1 MSDHPGSNA
10 ASSPSAPGAPALRT
24 RRFNVSLVWLVP
36 IVAAL
41 VGLSMVVHKSMSA
54 GPEISISF
62 QTAEGLEANKTQVKY
77 KNVVIGKVTSIA
89 LSDDRRKVVAKVELD
104 QSAEPFTAEDSMFWV
119 VRPRIGASGV
129 SGIDTLL
136 SGAFIGADAGRSDKR
151 KGSFKGL
158 ETPPPITY
166 GQKGKRFTLHTDD
179 LGSLDIGS
187 PVYYRRIQ
195 VGQVVSYQLANSGKG
210 VDVKIFVNSPN
221 DKYVT
226 TDSRFWNASGVDV
239 TLGANGLKVNTE
251 SVSSILA
258 GGIAFVE
265 PKYSPNA
272 KPAEENAEY
281 NLFGDQDTALAP
293 PDGAPYYIRMRFD
306 QALRGLAINAPVEF
320 LGVNIGKV
328 VSMDLDYDQER
339 KYFPTL
345 VGAVIYPERLGKAHE
360 KLLKQTGG
368 EDDARSAQLIGAF
381 VRNGLRAQARS
392 GNLLTGQLFISLDF
406 VPNAKP
412 VAYNPSA
419 RPLEIPTVPGSL
431 DKLQE
436 QLQATMDKISKLPID
451 SIAANLDSSLAEMN
465 KTLKQVNGQV
475 LPQMRETLEQS
486 KKTLASANESFSED
500 SPQRQRLGQAMEEV
514 QRTARS
520 VRVLTDFLGR
530 HPEALIRGRLKD
542 NQPDAYQSP
551 SSSVRESVPEA
562 QP

>member
-10 ASSPSAPGAPALRT
+10 SRAPAAPGSPAIRN

-41 VGLSMVVHKSMSA
+41 VGLSMVVHNSLSA

-77 KNVVIGKVTSIA
+77 KNVVIGKVTAIA
-89 LSDDRRKVVAKVELD
+89 LSDDRKKVIAKVELD
-104 QSAEPFTAEDSMFWV
+104 QSAEPFTAEDSNFWV

-129 SGIDTLL
+129 SGVDTLL
-136 SGAFIGADAGRSDKR
+136 SGAFIGADAGKADKR
-151 KGSFKGL
+151 KDRFKGL

-166 GQKGKRFTLHTDD
+166 GQKGKRFILHTDD
-179 LGSLDIGS
+179 LGSLDVGS
-187 PVYYRRIQ
+187 PLYYRRIE
-195 VGQVVSYQLANSGKG
+195 VGQVVSYHLANNGKG
-210 VDVKIFVNSPN
+210 VDLEVFVNSPN

-226 TDSRFWNASGVDV
+226 TDTRFWNASGVDV
-239 TLGANGLKVNTE
+239 TLGAEGLKVNTE
-251 SVSSILA
+251 SVSTILA

-281 NLFGDQDTALAP
+281 TLFTDQDTALAP
-293 PDGAPYYIRMRFD
+293 PDGEPYYIRMRFD
-306 QALRGLAINAPVEF
+306 QALRGLALNAPVEF
-320 LGVNIGKV
+320 LGVKIGKV
-328 VSMDLDYDQER
+328 VSMDLDYDEQR
-339 KYFPTL
+339 KYFPTV

-360 KLLKQTGG
+360 KLVKQGG
-368 EDDARSAQLIGAF
+368 GSEENGTRLIGAF
-381 VRNGLRAQARS
+381 VKSGLRAQPRS

-406 VPNAKP
+406 FPEAKP
-412 VAYNPSA
+412 APFNVTA
-419 RPLEIPTVPGSL
+419 RPVEIPTVPGSM

-436 QLQATMDKISKLPID
+436 QLQAVVDKISKLPID
-451 SIAANLDSSLAEMN
+451 SIAANLNGSLVEMQ
-465 KTLKQVNGQV
+465 KTLKQVNGEV
-475 LPQMRETLEQS
+475 LPQMRDTLEQS
-486 KKTLASANESFSED
+486 KKTLANANESFSED
-500 SPQRQRLGQAMEEV
+500 SPQRQKLSQAMEEV

-551 SSSVRESVPEA
+551 STSVRPSAAES

>member
-10 ASSPSAPGAPALRT
+10 VHSPPAPALRS

-41 VGLSMVVHKSMSA
+41 VGLSMVVNKSLSA
-54 GPEISISF
+54 GPEITISF

-89 LSDDRRKVVAKVELD
+89 LSDDRKKVLANVELD
-104 QSAEPFTAEDSMFWV
+104 QSAEPFTAADSMFWV
-119 VRPRIGASGV
+119 VRPRIGANGISGV
-129 SGIDTLL
+129 DTLL
-136 SGAFIGADAGRSDKR
+136 SGAFIGADAGKSEQR
-151 KGSFKGL
+151 KHSFKGL

-179 LGSLDIGS
+179 LASLDIGS

-195 VGQVVSYQLANSGKG
+195 VGQVVSYQLANNGKG
-210 VDVKIFVNSPN
+210 VDVKIFVNAPN

-226 TDSRFWNASGVDV
+226 TDTRFWNASGVDV

-272 KPAEENAEY
+272 QPAEENAEY
-281 NLFGDQDTALAP
+281 TLFGDQDTALAP

-306 QALRGLAINAPVEF
+306 QALRGLSINAPVEF

-328 VSMDLDYDQER
+328 VSMDLDYDER
-339 KYFPTL
+339 RNYFPTL
-345 VGAVIYPERLGKAHE
+345 VGAVIYPERLGKAHT

-368 EDDARSAQLIGAF
+368 EDDARAGQLIAGF
-381 VRNGLRAQARS
+381 VKNGLRAQPRS
-392 GNLLTGQLFISLDF
+392 GNLLTGQLYISLDF
-406 VPNAKP
+406 VADARP
-412 VAYNPSA
+412 VAYDASA
-419 RPLEIPTVPGSL
+419 RPLEIPTVPGSM

-436 QLQATMDKISKLPID
+436 QLQAVVDKISKLPID
-451 SIAANLDSSLAEMN
+451 SIAANLNGSLVEMQ
-465 KTLKQVNGQV
+465 KTLKQVNSQV
-475 LPQMRETLEQS
+475 LPHMRDTLEQS

-500 SPQRQRLGQAMEEV
+500 SPQRQKLSQAMDEV

-520 VRVLTDFLGR
+520 VRVLSDFLGR

-542 NQPDAYQSP
+542 NQPDAYSSP

>member
-10 ASSPSAPGAPALRT
+10 ANPPPVPGAPALRT

-41 VGLSMVVHKSMSA
+41 VGLSMVVHNSLSA

-89 LSDDRRKVVAKVELD
+89 LSDDRKKVVAKVELD
-104 QSAEPFTAEDSMFWV
+104 QSAEPFTADDSLFWV
-119 VRPRIGASGV
+119 VRPRIGANGISGV
-129 SGIDTLL
+129 DTLL
-136 SGAFIGADAGRSDKR
+136 SGAFIGADAGKSEKR
-151 KGSFKGL
+151 KDSFKGL

-187 PVYYRRIQ
+187 PVYYRRIE

-226 TDSRFWNASGVDV
+226 TDTRFWNASGVDV

-272 KPAEENAEY
+272 KPADENAEY
-281 NLFGDQDTALAP
+281 TLFGDQDTALAP

-306 QALRGLAINAPVEF
+306 QALRGLSVNAPVEF

-328 VSMDLDYDQER
+328 VSMDLDYDEQR

-360 KLLKQTGG
+360 KLVKQTGG
-368 EDDARSAQLIGAF
+368 EDDARSAKLIGAF
-381 VRNGLRAQARS
+381 VKNGLRAQPRS
-392 GNLLTGQLFISLDF
+392 GNLLTGQLYISLDF
-406 VPNAKP
+406 VTNAKP
-412 VAYNPSA
+412 VAYDATA
-419 RPLEIPTVPGSL
+419 RPLEIPTVPGSM

-436 QLQATMDKISKLPID
+436 QLQAVVDKISKLPID
-451 SIAANLDSSLAEMN
+451 SIAANLNGSLAEMQ
-465 KTLKQVNGQV
+465 KTLKQVNGEV
-475 LPQMRETLEQS
+475 LPQMRDTLEQS
-486 KKTLASANESFSED
+486 KKTLALS
-500 SPQRQRLGQAMEEV
+500 
-514 QRTARS
+514 
-520 VRVLTDFLGR
+520 
-530 HPEALIRGRLKD
+530 LIHI
-542 NQPDAYQSP
+542 
-551 SSSVRESVPEA
+551 
-562 QP
+562 